1 MATISDF
8 AKIPKIDSCKHLASG
23 MRYSAFTQW
32 AGFLVPDYD
41 ETTERKAGSPED
53 IEIRNELSSYTQL
66 RVGSAHDILL
76 LFCHAISESISENV
90 TWINGTVNVDFLSKC
105 KNPTEF
111 LDTVKEACEKYSNKI
126 KVRPFL
132 GIDTDNENNL
142 PLAEML
148 LDSDIFEGIELYGRK
163 YAENPEKFLSIF
175 KTARTKGIESRISCV
190 GFHGMQHQEDIFEII
205 RNLRPTHLLNPNI
218 ALNNDALKIF
228 ENGKICQQIF
238 EMKKEFD
245 VYIEFSPA
253 PILSGN
259 KSEQKARAI
268 REFAEMGIPFSLCSE
283 DMLFLNKS
291 ISEFAADLCNAGV
304 FSIEEMS
311 QLISSTPSKA

>member
-1 MATISDF
+1 MAIISDF
-8 AKIPKIDSCKHLASG
+8 IKTSKSDSCKHLSSG
-23 MRYSAFTQW
+23 MSYSAFTQW
-32 AGFLVPDYD
+32 AGFFIPDFD
-41 ETTERKAGSPED
+41 PNKKRNAGSPED
-53 IEIRNELSSYTQL
+53 IEIRNEISSYTQM
-66 RVGSAHDILL
+66 RVSSAHDILL

-90 TWINGTVNVDFLSKC
+90 TWMNGTVNVDFLSKC

-126 KVRPFL
+126 KVHPFL

-190 GFHGMQHQEDIFEII
+190 GFHGMQRQEDIFEII

-259 KSEQKARAI
+259 KSEQKAHAI

-291 ISEFAADLCNAGV
+291 ISEFAADLCNMGV

-311 QLISSTPSKA
+311 QLISDKPSKA